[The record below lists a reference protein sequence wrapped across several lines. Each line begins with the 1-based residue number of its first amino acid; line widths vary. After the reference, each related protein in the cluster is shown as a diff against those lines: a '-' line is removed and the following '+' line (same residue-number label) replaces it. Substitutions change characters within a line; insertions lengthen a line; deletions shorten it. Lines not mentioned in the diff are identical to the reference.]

1 MSYIFSW
8 LSSSIILF
16 VTLDFFQ
23 LSQNEYPFM
32 DYYNFLFTL
41 WTFLDNQD
49 PEDEILVLLNQFDF
63 FMNVNIFHFYRTPF
77 I

>member
-8 LSSSIILF
+8 LYSSIILF

-23 LSQNEYPFM
+23 LFQNEYLFM

-41 WTFLDNQD
+41 WTYLDNQD
-49 PEDEILVLLNQFDF
+49 P
-63 FMNVNIFHFYRTPF
+63 
-77 I
+77 

>member
-1 MSYIFSW
+1 
-8 LSSSIILF
+8 
-16 VTLDFFQ
+16 
-23 LSQNEYPFM
+23 M